1 MQIKNIIKTVVD
13 IAHKYQE
20 KLENK
25 NILFIYLEH
34 SSQKINY
41 IETKF
46 LSRNFLHLT
55 GLNFSGKHSNYFYK
69 LCLNNKIK
77 SKDIEIRNQKLIQ
90 MKLEILNNLAFLDKK
105 VRILGQYNNSK
116 LRLNTDMIIG
126 NINWGLGFIQ
136 DNGFYVPNTL
146 LKDDIRDIIIN
157 SNRVICIMSKKI
169 QDKEYNKID
178 YLVKDFEIQ
187 NIINTED
194 LKNKIALKYDK
205 NLLNRQY

>member
-1 MQIKNIIKTVVD
+1 
-13 IAHKYQE
+13 
-20 KLENK
+20 
-25 NILFIYLEH
+25 
-34 SSQKINY
+34 
-41 IETKF
+41 
-46 LSRNFLHLT
+46 
-55 GLNFSGKHSNYFYK
+55 
-69 LCLNNKIK
+69 
-77 SKDIEIRNQKLIQ
+77 
-90 MKLEILNNLAFLDKK
+90 
-105 VRILGQYNNSK
+105 
-116 LRLNTDMIIG
+116 MIIG

-187 NIINTED
+187 NIIDTED

-205 NLLNRQY
+205 NLLNR